1 MKRIS
6 IFYTVLGVVIVTLNI
21 TLLYTLNTGFDRV
34 NNKLNQ
40 LEMQIAGVRSSTNN
54 QNSIQREVRV
64 KEKEVFTPT
73 ELAEYLDIKLDQVYD
88 MIDPPGVG
96 LPYICVGGEYRF
108 GKEAID
114 EWLKENKGYNIE
126 N

>member
-6 IFYTVLGVVIVTLNI
+6 IFWTVLGVVIVILNI

-40 LEMQIAGVRSSTNN
+40 LEMQIAGVRSNTNN
-54 QNSIQREVRV
+54 QNSNQRDVRV

-73 ELAEYLDIKLDQVYD
+73 ELAEYLNIKLDQVYD
-88 MIDPPGVG
+88 MIDFPGVG
-96 LPYICVGGEYRF
+96 LPYICVDGEYRF

-114 EWLKENKGYNIE
+114 EWLKGN
-126 N
+126 